1 MKTSIKKIADAMTL
15 HRVLTV
21 ALLLLAVV
29 SGGGMMAV
37 AEVGDEAPNPTS
49 KSDDPDV
56 SENPNFPGHESQYAP
71 GDKQAGEDY
80 TGSQMSSTQQRKAG
94 NVEDE
99 WDSQTAKFHAF
110 KTPLFSIV
118 RKVSRT
124 VNVKNWSI
132 MHSRSGGDTLEAL
145 VTTEIPAGS
154 TVKLTRAN
162 VSGNLLPFYKGT
174 SILVPSV
181 PGYIESGTSD
191 VQSGSLE
198 LFVVDVDKTGVTCQA
213 INGPRVDTNTPFGGN
228 LDEMTC
234 PKIPAGAKLL
244 ASASAGSESQ
254 LEITPENY
262 QPSKYEVF
270 VQKKILNLLFTEDFK
285 EVKRKQPHYFN
296 DVRADAIDKYKLRA
310 ERNYWQG
317 NKKRFSIQL
326 PDGSIED
333 VYKSEGII
341 NQVTYSYAIGDEY
354 TLNDLIALT
363 MLQFTSFSEHDHAF
377 VFCGKNAAA
386 RLLNVN
392 PGTNR
397 HVEIAIQQMDG
408 LDIEFHRFKDTFGT
422 LDFCYCQT
430 LDLLGM
436 EDCMVVLDLEGA
448 TRYLKIGEKEQT
460 NDLSK
465 GQGARLAKRFIH
477 YEADCVALR
486 GYNSILVGPAEKI
499 YNMPSNEN
507 RSKVVSA
514 TTLSATAPTDT
525 LVALKTDVTIGGV
538 TYQGGK
544 VYKKTASGWE
554 EWTGKT
560 FAA

>member
-1 MKTSIKKIADAMTL
+1 MNKIKKIMEGVTL
-15 HRVLTV
+15 WRVLSMV
-21 ALLLLAVV
+21 LFVLAVV
-29 SGGGMMAV
+29 GGGGTMA
-37 AEVGDEAPNPTS
+37 AVGGESPNPTS
-49 KSDDPDV
+49 KDDDPDV
-56 SENPNFPGHESQYAP
+56 SENENFPGHEGQYRP
-71 GDKQAGEDY
+71 GDNQDGGEDY
-80 TGSQMSSTQQRKAG
+80 TGSQLSSTQQRKAG
-94 NVEDE
+94 NVDDE
-99 WDSQTAKFHAF
+99 WDTQTAKFHAF
-110 KTPLFSIV
+110 KSPLFSII

-124 VNVKNWSI
+124 VNIKNWTV
-132 MHSRSGGDTLEAL
+132 MHSRSGGDTLDAT
-145 VTTEIPAGS
+145 VTADIAAGA
-154 TVKLTRAN
+154 TVKLTRSN

-181 PGYIESGTSD
+181 AGYVESGTSD

-198 LFVVDVDKTGVTCQA
+198 LFVVDVDKTGITCQA

-234 PKIPAGAKLL
+234 PAIPAGAKLL

-262 QPSKYEVF
+262 QPSKYEVY
-270 VQKKILNLLFTEDFK
+270 VQKKLLNILFTEDFK

-310 ERNYWQG
+310 ERNYWMG
-317 NKKRFSIQL
+317 NKKRFSVQMN
-326 PDGSIED
+326 DGSIED
-333 VYKSEGII
+333 VYKSEGIL

-392 PGTNR
+392 PGENR
-397 HVEIAIQQMDG
+397 SVEIQVQQMEG

-422 LDFCYCQT
+422 FDFTYCQT

-465 GQGARLAKRFIH
+465 GQNARLAKRFIH

-486 GYNSILVGPAEKI
+486 GYNSIIVGPASKI
-499 YNMPSNEN
+499 YNLPANEN
-507 RSKVVSA
+507 RSNVISS
-514 TTLSATAPTDT
+514 TTLSASAATGT
-525 LVALKTDVTIGGV
+525 LVALQTDCVIDGV
-538 TYQGGK
+538 SYSGGK
-544 VYKKTASGWE
+544 VYKKAASGWE

-560 FAA
+560 FAV